1 MCQCFFVLTNKFA
14 DDYEKQ
20 DFSTVMKCLAFKDH
34 LKHNNPLVSEVTTII
49 QLVRPEN
56 KFHFNSSIYGKSKA
70 LQAFCLDEIKLHL
83 LAKSCIIPG
92 FCTLISNITRS
103 VESDVPRDADEW
115 IKEYADGSGYEIY
128 RTALS
133 PHFKKMRFN
142 ECALEIFNKFGLTLF
157 AIEIQDRYIGRA
169 DFNSFL
175 VAWLPRRAKLLCCF
189 H

>member
-14 DDYEKQ
+14 DDNEKQ

-34 LKHNNPLVSEVTTII
+34 LKHNNPFIPEVTTII

-92 FCTLISNITRS
+92 FCTLISNLTRS

-115 IKEYADGSGYEIY
+115 IKEYAEGSGYEIY

-133 PHFKKMRFN
+133 PHFKRMRFH

-157 AIEIQDRYIGRA
+157 AIEIQDRYICRA
-169 DFNSFL
+169 DFN
-175 VAWLPRRAKLLCCF
+175 
-189 H
+189 